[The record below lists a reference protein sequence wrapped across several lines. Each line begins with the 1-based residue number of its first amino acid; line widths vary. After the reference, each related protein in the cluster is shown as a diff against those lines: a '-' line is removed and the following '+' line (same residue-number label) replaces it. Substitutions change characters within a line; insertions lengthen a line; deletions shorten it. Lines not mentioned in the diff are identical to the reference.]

1 MMSSHG
7 LDKLLDFS
15 ETVNLEKLRSN
26 PQIKSGQPL
35 EKNVSN
41 NNEPQKCAYKPSNE
55 NVDTLG
61 PPQPCA
67 YDSSNK
73 NTESM
78 TSSEIQKSLMRMFIE
93 LLIHGLHLLLSLCIN
108 GTRTW

>member
-1 MMSSHG
+1 MISSHG

-67 YDSSNK
+67 YDSSNN
-73 NTESM
+73 NTDIGCS
-78 TSSEIQKSLMRMFIE
+78 TSTSLTEI
-93 LLIHGLHLLLSLCIN
+93 IN
-108 GTRTW
+108 QNMHSII